1 MQKKRRKSGF
11 TLAELLIAVAII
23 GVLSGVAFVAVAQHQ
38 RNLAQLERDA
48 IAKEIFI
55 AAQNH
60 LTTAEAQGF
69 LGATEFGSE
78 ESTNLYYFV
87 VPNTHNF
94 TSGGSTLLDLMLPFG
109 SIDETVRAGGSYL
122 IRYQRRPARILDVYY
137 STLHTGRFD
146 HTITSLDDAQNG
158 YGQKNGRV
166 GHYGGDGLNVS
177 GETIEPPVVQIFN
190 EETLKVE
197 VDASAIGSR
206 TYLTLIITGETSGA
220 KVAIPLI
227 SGETTTDA
235 RVTEAGSVYTVVL
248 DDITDDDK
256 RFRKLYE
263 SAADANKQPGPDTT
277 NPGLLPGENITVQAV
292 AYSANELTNIAY
304 SNGMKANS
312 LYADVE
318 TVNGGAADEH
328 NVALIAN
335 MRHLENL
342 DDDKSGTKY
351 DYSYTESGQSL
362 ALKITEARQA
372 VDLVAPAD
380 PADADKDLSWQ
391 GFIAATNA
399 GDGFT
404 FQPIS
409 PSYALTYMGQG
420 HAIEGVVVAA
430 TGSDP
435 AGLFGELVAGSAVSD
450 LQLIDFSIASASGA
464 AGALAGSL
472 TNANITNVV
481 AYTTADNAQATAVT
495 SESGNAGGLV
505 GTMTGGKL
513 DKCAAALYVKGGT
526 AGGLVGSAANGA
538 EIASSYSGGHTRDGA
553 YSTSVTET
561 DPGRM
566 NVIATGSAGGLVG
579 QTTGSGTSIHD
590 CYSTCSARGLKA
602 GGLVGEAAGAFRNC
616 YATGLVTGT
625 ESTSNLGAFAGV
637 MNTGSVDDKCRYFGM
652 INGEMPPVGSS
663 TGDISVAALD
673 GSAEAYNDFVGDPS
687 QWRESAVYD
696 DTLSEWYGDRYCLGG
711 LGQLGL
717 AEATDEEEIPI
728 FARTHYG
735 DWPIPDT
742 FVINLPSE

>member
-11 TLAELLIAVAII
+11 TLAELLVVVVII

-94 TSGGSTLLDLMLPFG
+94 TSDGSTLLDLMLPFG

-146 HTITSLDDAQNG
+146 HTITDLDDAKNG
-158 YGQKNGRV
+158 YEQKNGRV

-197 VDASAIGSR
+197 VDASAIGNG

-227 SGETTTDA
+227 PAGTDS
-235 RVTEAGSVYTVVL
+235 RVTGPVGSVYTVVL

-318 TVNGGAADEH
+318 TENEGAADEH

-372 VDLVAPAD
+372 ADLVAPAD
-380 PADADKDLSWQ
+380 PADPADAARDLSWQ
-391 GFIAATNA
+391 GFLDAEGT
-399 GDGFT
+399 DPDYE

-420 HAIEGVVVAA
+420 YAIEGVVASVE
-430 TGSDP
+430 GS

-450 LQLIDFSIASASGA
+450 LQLIDFSIASASGT

-481 AYTTADNAQATAVT
+481 AYTTADKAQATAVT

-538 EIASSYSGGHTRDGA
+538 EIASSYSGGHTQDGA
-553 YSTSVTET
+553 YSTSITEA

-590 CYSTCSARGLKA
+590 CYSTCSAKGLKA

-673 GSAEAYNDFVGDPS
+673 GSAEAYNDFVGDPN

-711 LGQLGL
+711 LDQLDL

-742 FVINLPSE
+742 FVVNLPSE